1 MTCKDNIEIRFN
13 YIIDKYSKAIEYT
26 IRNYDPGLKEDLFQ
40 EIKLKLW
47 ELARSNKL
55 RSSRRFI
62 MRVSNNIIINYIKK
76 NISYPQ
82 IF

>member
-40 EIKLKLW
+40 EVKLKLW
-47 ELARSNKL
+47 KLARSNKL

-62 MRVSNNIIINYIKK
+62 IRITNNTIIDYVRK
-76 NISYPQ
+76 NKS
-82 IF
+82 